1 MHPAQRTTLLHRESA
16 ELHCAGTCRYDA
28 ATASLDFLERRSNP
42 EISLGP
48 FSFGNRSWNV
58 SVRSDG
64 SLLRE
69 LIIGRWTEGIRFRPT
84 RTAQRHSSPAEV
96 SGLRHPEL
104 SSAISM
110 AGLSRATN
118 SFRSAQGV
126 Y

>member
-1 MHPAQRTTLLHRESA
+1 MTLLRRRSGMYRHSVVQPILDVRTTLLHRESA

-58 SVRSDG
+58 PVRSDG

-69 LIIGRWTEGIRFRPT
+69 RIIGRWTEGIRFRPT
-84 RTAQRHSSPAEV
+84 RTAER
-96 SGLRHPEL
+96 
-104 SSAISM
+104 
-110 AGLSRATN
+110 
-118 SFRSAQGV
+118 
-126 Y
+126 